1 MVLNFLRE
9 NERIERTGGPCTI
22 VLDIVRVCCRARRS
36 RRALPS
42 QAGHYESDELAAR
55 RAARPTCG
63 STDGALFR
71 RGG

>member
-22 VLDIVRVCCRARRS
+22 VLDLDIVRVCCR